1 MKQAHE
7 IKKFHVVTL
16 GVMMAKKCTKLHD
29 ACAKLLFGIIN
40 ILFFA
45 IILLAVAVVVAFVV
59 IQK

>member
-1 MKQAHE
+1 MKQARE
-7 IKKFHVVTL
+7 IKKFHVVAL
-16 GVMMAKKCTKLHD
+16 GVTMAKKCTKLHD

-45 IILLAVAVVVAFVV
+45 LLLAVTVVVAFVV